1 VVSGLL
7 DIPVLY
13 LSRYINKN
21 KNEYYRNLQNIRDA
35 PTDEIRSKA
44 WQAWVIYVLN
54 AVDDT
59 SRTTIELVEGIRDQ
73 MAVMKSEIRDGELRR
88 LYSQDLINNLFRHP
102 YTRNEFIE
110 RDLNITRK
118 TATKY
123 LEELTEADILHK
135 VREGRN
141 NYYINHRLTKLLAS
155 ISD

>member
-1 VVSGLL
+1 M
-7 DIPVLY
+7 
-13 LSRYINKN
+13 
-21 KNEYYRNLQNIRDA
+21 RDA
-35 PTDEIRSKA
+35 TTEDARSEA
-44 WQAWVIYVLN
+44 WAIWVIYILT

-59 SRTTIELVEGIRDQ
+59 SRTTINLVEGIREQ
-73 MAVMKSEIRDGELRR
+73 MATMKSEIRDGDLHK

-123 LEELTEADILHK
+123 LDQLAEVGILQK

-141 NYYINHRLTKLLAS
+141 NYYMNHRLITLLVS
-155 ISD
+155 VSD